1 MDFTGF
7 TQQQLNLLESWKIPE
22 QYYKTN
28 NLAYLFWFR
37 SLLQKIDSSIL
48 FKNLPSGWSNDYLM
62 FCLWVRGFVGIFES
76 FQQKYKKYS
85 DPDSDRIIL
94 FSAVNLAGQDFYY
107 QPDQATI
114 INPIYTRTEPFVIG
128 KDIEILKLTPDF
140 CGCIDIIYFYAS
152 KLAELSKSIDMAIE
166 NAKTPLILSAN
177 NEAQAA
183 TLKKV
188 YDKIQAGE
196 SLIIFDDT
204 TETDEIIPKKEPF
217 NAWINELKQ
226 NFILLE
232 LLESMQNLLDDFYKE
247 IGIPVSIEKKERLVT
262 TEADFS
268 IAQSQARISCWAE
281 TLKESL
287 DRINEKYGLNIEVEY
302 ASENNDSRDGELPE
316 QSEQEYN

>member
-85 DPDSDRIIL
+85 DPDSNSIIL
-94 FSAVNLAGQDFYY
+94 FSAVNLSGQDFYY

-114 INPIYTRTEPFVIG
+114 INPVYRRTEPFVIG
-128 KDIEILKLTPDF
+128 KNIEILKLTPDF

-188 YDKIQAGE
+188 YDKVQAGE

-217 NAWINELKQ
+217 NAWINELKN

-232 LLESMQNLLDDFYKE
+232 LLEAMQNLLDDFYKE